1 MAQFLW
7 RRKRCSKI
15 PLGMVQMQPSHGSL
29 LTDNQMVSRDTQERQ
44 NEAPCC
50 WAGRRLLAKDRLCN
64 KMGNQVK
71 LENILDDIKTAGKQ
85 SKKHA
90 ALDQTPKSGNARGK
104 GSLSLG
110 DHRAFHN
117 DPHCRTPGPLWGA
130 GRACHP
136 KKPH

>member
-44 NEAPCC
+44 NEAPCH

-85 SKKHA
+85 SKKHLTRPKNLEMLEAMA
-90 ALDQTPKSGNARGK
+90 AYP
-104 GSLSLG
+104 
-110 DHRAFHN
+110 
-117 DPHCRTPGPLWGA
+117 WGTTEPFTMTHIA
-130 GRACHP
+130 
-136 KKPH
+136 